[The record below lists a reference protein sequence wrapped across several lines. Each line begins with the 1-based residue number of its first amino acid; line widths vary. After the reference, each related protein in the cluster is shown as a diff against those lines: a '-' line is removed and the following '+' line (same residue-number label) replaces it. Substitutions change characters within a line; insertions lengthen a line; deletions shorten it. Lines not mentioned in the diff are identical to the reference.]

1 MSSVRN
7 RLFVLVAGTALL
19 ASVAIGV
26 VYLGTETERLG
37 ASADTAAVVDLYNMT
52 VLLSNAIRDQD
63 EAVGDYLLT
72 TEPIDVTRY
81 GYAVESE
88 LHLAEEIRAL
98 ATAHPA
104 IVAALETLEARTRAW
119 RASSGAL
126 AMAAVTS
133 SSQD

>member
-26 VYLGTETERLG
+26 VHLGTETERLG
-37 ASADTAAVVDLYNMT
+37 AVADTGAVADLYNMT

-72 TEPIDVTRY
+72 SQPIAATRY

-88 LHLAEEIRAL
+88 LWRKLRTSGSPSSDRGMASARRSL
-98 ATAHPA
+98 RVRPPA
-104 IVAALETLEARTRAW
+104 
-119 RASSGAL
+119 S
-126 AMAAVTS
+126 
-133 SSQD
+133 